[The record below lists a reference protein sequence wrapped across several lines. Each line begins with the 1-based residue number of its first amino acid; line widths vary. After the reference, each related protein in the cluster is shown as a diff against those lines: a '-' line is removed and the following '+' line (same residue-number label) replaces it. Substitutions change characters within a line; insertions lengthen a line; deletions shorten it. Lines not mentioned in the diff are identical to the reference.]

1 MRDEFV
7 DVLIKEFFGV
17 RSKTH
22 SYLKDDDKHKKN
34 CNQTQNQV
42 WWLQKMFQSWEI
54 GNLIGFIHKSC
65 KEKSMEYLKVTHTID
80 QLKVNGIASSATDNK
95 RIQSFNY
102 VKTSAH
108 ITKT

>member
-1 MRDEFV
+1 M
-7 DVLIKEFFGV
+7 
-17 RSKTH
+17 
-22 SYLKDDDKHKKN
+22 
-34 CNQTQNQV
+34 
-42 WWLQKMFQSWEI
+42 LQSREI
-54 GNLIGFIHKSC
+54 ENMIGFIHKSC
-65 KEKSMEYLKVTHTID
+65 KEKSMEDLKVTLTID

>member
-42 WWLQKMFQSWEI
+42 W
-54 GNLIGFIHKSC
+54 
-65 KEKSMEYLKVTHTID
+65 
-80 QLKVNGIASSATDNK
+80 
-95 RIQSFNY
+95 
-102 VKTSAH
+102 
-108 ITKT
+108 